1 MTSQVQP
8 NRLFLRVAALKK
20 KKSVF
25 LVNTGIRENDKQWV
39 KKIPQNCAYIS
50 WFKEEGGNISVD
62 FPLFASLYKTKFITK
77 S

>member
-1 MTSQVQP
+1 M
-8 NRLFLRVAALKK
+8 
-20 KKSVF
+20 
-25 LVNTGIRENDKQWV
+25 G

-77 S
+77 IKFNDFLILKSSIKK